1 MMTKKKLWL
10 CWLYLYIL
18 CAVLGFI
25 PSPTGVAKGL
35 LMVPALAFF
44 VPGFWLVY
52 QAKACGDRDTVK
64 YVLWTAIGALS
75 VTVLLIIANIGSTLL
90 SDAWG
95 IVLYFML
102 VVLGSPLICGQVWV
116 ITLFLWAC
124 LLFYSLSAL
133 RKAQ

>member
-1 MMTKKKLWL
+1 MTSKKLWL

-25 PSPTGVAKGL
+25 PSPTGAAKVL
-35 LMVPALAFF
+35 LVLPALLFF

-52 QAKACGDRDTVK
+52 RAKEQGDRNTVK
-64 YVLWTAIGALS
+64 YVLWAAIGALS
-75 VTVLLIIANIGSTLL
+75 VTVLLIVANIGSALL

-102 VVLGSPLICGQVWV
+102 VVLGSPLVCGQIWV
-116 ITLFLWAC
+116 LTLFLWAC
-124 LLFYSLSAL
+124 LLFYSLFTLKSL
-133 RKAQ
+133 K